1 MQAVMM
7 MVTRVAREMI
17 RGRMETGLVKL
28 VSVGGGTVEG
38 GTVEGGTVGGGTVDG
53 IEVAMV
59 VVDSILSYNSIME
72 PIANQILLV
81 CLSMD

>member
-1 MQAVMM
+1 MMQAVMM

-28 VSVGGGTVEG
+28 VSVGGGTVD
-38 GTVEGGTVGGGTVDG
+38 GGTVGGGTVDG
-53 IEVAMV
+53 IEIAMV
-59 VVDSILSYNSIME
+59 VVDSILSYNSIIE